1 MQNEMKWYMVTTIRG
16 KEEKV
21 VESLKN
27 RVVSESLEEV
37 ISEFKVA
44 MVPHITPSGKFKER
58 NMFPGYIFIKMVM
71 TNEAWFIVRNT
82 QYVTGLVGSSGQRTK
97 PTPVSNL
104 EIRRI
109 EKAVKQAFEDYKAGK
124 LTAPKFEIGT
134 IVEVIEGATK
144 GLKGPIVSYD
154 EERAVVVVELNLFD
168 RATPTELSIEHIKT
182 LDSE

>member
-1 MQNEMKWYMVTTIRG
+1 MENEMKWYMVTTISG

-27 RVVSESLEEV
+27 RVVSESLEGV
-37 ISEFKVA
+37 ISEFKIA
-44 MVPHITPSGKFKER
+44 MVPHITPSGKYKEK

-109 EKAVKQAFEDYKAGK
+109 DKSVVKAFEDYKAGK
-124 LTAPKFEIGT
+124 LTKPKYEIGT
-134 IVEVIEGATK
+134 IIEVVEGATK
-144 GLKGPIVSYD
+144 GLKGPILNYD
-154 EERAVVVVELNLFD
+154 EEKKVVIVELTLFD
-168 RATPTELSIEHIKT
+168 RATPTEISIEHIEI
-182 LDSE
+182 LN